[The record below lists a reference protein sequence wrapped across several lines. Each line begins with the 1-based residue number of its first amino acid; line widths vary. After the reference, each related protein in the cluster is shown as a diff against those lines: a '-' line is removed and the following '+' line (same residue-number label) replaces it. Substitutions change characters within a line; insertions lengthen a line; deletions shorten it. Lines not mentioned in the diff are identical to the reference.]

1 MLQSSEE
8 CGEENRTGE
17 KVHHCE
23 KKSRYLHVIYY
34 IKEKQNEKNIEKMVV
49 KEDENTIYIH

>member
-49 KEDENTIYIH
+49 KRR

>member
-23 KKSRYLHVIYY
+23 KKVEIFTRNILY
-34 IKEKQNEKNIEKMVV
+34 KRETKREK
-49 KEDENTIYIH
+49 H